1 MLFFFRFFGAGFW
14 RWTRRWI
21 FSVDAIAINRR
32 IPPDSAHGKEPSRG
46 AIVRQTFDFHSAGS
60 QSSSEERLVEQ
71 ESSSKMEPRKGLFSA
86 LKSLSICGDTR
97 RTIDRDRL
105 REEQGNRS
113 SQGLAEREEGG
124 GISTISAPARC
135 FRKKKRKD
143 SPAMTKSAP
152 SAALAVFFE
161 ARLALAFLA
170 SAEPRDP
177 ERTSRASS
185 ARAAAR
191 WDFMTSGFVE
201 VWRRRREK
209 KNVRMEKKVRKLT
222 FFSQGVRILTSSS
235 KARSEQAT

>member
-1 MLFFFRFFGAGFW
+1 MTAIGCVRSKETEARKAWRKERKAEGFQ
-14 RWTRRWI
+14 R
-21 FSVDAIAINRR
+21 
-32 IPPDSAHGKEPSRG
+32 SR
-46 AIVRQTFDFHSAGS
+46 
-60 QSSSEERLVEQ
+60 
-71 ESSSKMEPRKGLFSA
+71 
-86 LKSLSICGDTR
+86 
-97 RTIDRDRL
+97 RL
-105 REEQGNRS
+105 RDAFE
-113 SQGLAEREEGG
+113 
-124 GISTISAPARC
+124 
-135 FRKKKRKD
+135 KKKRKD

-170 SAEPRDP
+170 LAEPRDP

-222 FFSQGVRILTSSS
+222 FFSRGVRILTSSS